1 MELIQLCRNDGD
13 DGLEDYGF
21 VNVPGKRFGSLV
33 QQQARTN
40 TFLKTVSVT
49 LYVQAFLNLYPISNN
64 CLTKIHPP
72 FSLNTS

>member
-13 DGLEDYGF
+13 SAFEDYGF
-21 VNVPGKRFGSLV
+21 VNVPGKRFGSLM

-49 LYVQAFLNLYPISNN
+49 SNLIFISIQVQIAI
-64 CLTKIHPP
+64 
-72 FSLNTS
+72 